1 MADTNRSQAA
11 RVLVLVLVLVAS
23 RAPAAVAHGGMILL
37 ALDTSGNGN
46 DLEPVNAYRD
56 PAPAKY
62 NNAMTFNGTTSYLQ
76 RVNGG
81 AIISNSRMTV
91 CTWIKPNTNTGTHS
105 VIHQDGGL
113 YLNQTNLDV
122 LAQVRWTSGGASPVE
137 SSQGVTASNALVFG
151 VWKHVCVV
159 VDNTAAAGTQ
169 TTITIFVEGAQAAQS
184 SFVTGTG
191 SMLSA
196 KATLYLGGV
205 PGGTGVAN
213 AYNGWLDDTV
223 WCTAF
228 AATASQI
235 LTIRNTDG
243 TGNAGSVCGANLK
256 GLWKFDE
263 LVTGAPNTAPASGY
277 LDPANF
283 TCESPCSR
291 WMHVRGDTS
300 TLELRIDLDGD
311 GVNDRAVTGN
321 VWDERVTWT
330 KVGTYLFHVQFIDQF
345 GRAQHNETTIT
356 IRAPTSPAAV
366 LSPKDTTGG
375 KPLTRL
381 VTLEGDS
388 RVVNIKVDYEGDG
401 VFDAEVNNSTF
412 GATHTWST
420 PGTYRLNVQ
429 YTNDANVSGY
439 RESIITVLDTDAPT
453 ATIYPEPG
461 LLGTAPVTRW
471 VVVRGDATVRQ
482 IRVDFTGDGTWDATE
497 NARSLNVQHTWD
509 HPGIARLVVQVEN
522 EQHVNGTYDV
532 PLRIEND
539 LVQDPLTSDRT
550 CGFCDFGDG
559 AKSWN
564 DLDPTFSPQEVWNWL
579 VFIALVAVA
588 GFVLYF
594 RIINGG
600 T

>member
-1 MADTNRSQAA
+1 MPRARS
-11 RVLVLVLVLVAS
+11 LVLFLVGAAILAPFPAS
-23 RAPAAVAHGGMILL
+23 GHSGMVLL
-37 ALDTSGNGN
+37 ALDSSGNGN

-62 NNAMTFNGTTSYLQ
+62 NNAMTFNGTTSYMH

-81 AIISNSRMTV
+81 ALISNSRMTV

-105 VIHQDGGL
+105 IIHQDGGF

-122 LAQVRWTSGGASPVE
+122 SAQVRWTSSASGAE
-137 SSQGVTASNALVFG
+137 STQGVTAPNALAFG
-151 VWKHVCVV
+151 AWKHVCVV
-159 VDNTAAAGTQ
+159 VDDTAGAGTQ
-169 TTITIFVEGAQAAQS
+169 TTISIFVEGAQAAQS

-205 PGGTGVAN
+205 PSGTGLAN

-228 AATASQI
+228 AASTSQI

-243 TGNAGSVCGANLK
+243 TGNAGLPCGSNLRA
-256 GLWKFDE
+256 LWKFDE
-263 LVTGAPNTAPASGY
+263 LVTGAPTTAPATGY
-277 LDPANF
+277 IDPVNL
-283 TCESPCSR
+283 TCEAPCSR
-291 WMHVRGDTS
+291 WMHVRGDTG

-311 GVNDRAVTGN
+311 GTTDRAITGN

-330 KVGTYLFHVQFIDQF
+330 KVGMYLFHVQFIDQF

-366 LSPKDTTGG
+366 LTPSDTTGG

-381 VTLEGDS
+381 VTLEGDA

-401 VFDAEVNNSTF
+401 VIDAEVNNSTF
-412 GATHTWST
+412 AATHTWPT
-420 PGTYRLNVQ
+420 PGEYRLNVQ

-439 RESIITVLDTDAPT
+439 RESIITVLDTEAPT
-453 ATIYPEPG
+453 AIIYPEPG
-461 LLGTAPVTRW
+461 LLGTAPATRW
-471 VVVRGDATVRQ
+471 IVVRGDSTVRT
-482 IRVDFTGDGTWDATE
+482 IRIDFTGDGSWDETAT
-497 NARSLNVQHTWD
+497 ARSLNVQHTWPT
-509 HPGIARLVVQVEN
+509 PGNTRLVVQVEN
-522 EQHVNGTYDV
+522 EQGVNGTYDV
-532 PLRIEND
+532 PLRIENT

-550 CGFCDFGDG
+550 CGFCSFGKDRG
-559 AKSWN
+559 G
-564 DLDPTFSPQEVWNWL
+564 FSGVNPVFTPQEVWDWL
-579 VFIALVAVA
+579 VFLALVAVA